1 MGKID
6 VVFIEDNVKHL
17 IENLD
22 TATFFYDFLALYDFP
37 KSTLTR
43 IKKNKEFEVKNKV
56 LFDTIQEDQSTV
68 ARVVELENSISAQK
82 SKPRFIIVTDYKELA
97 AKDLKTFN
105 TLYIEF
111 KELPIYVDFFLPWN
125 GIEKIDYTKENP
137 ADIKAAER
145 FTRLYD
151 ELRKINQFDDQTI
164 KEKEF
169 NLFLIRLLFLLF
181 AEDTEI
187 MPKGILTSTIK
198 TRTAEDGSDLNKLFN
213 TIFASLDVPD
223 RDSQENWLQKFP
235 YVNGK
240 LFSQA
245 HTELRFDRKTRKL
258 ILEAGELLNW
268 NEINPD
274 ILGAMI
280 QTVAS
285 KEKRAVSGMHYTSVE
300 NIMKVISPLF
310 LDDIKQS
317 YQNIIDKINENDEKN
332 ITERTRRENRAHYL
346 KLLTNLHERISKIK
360 FLDPACGSGNFLII
374 TYKELR
380 RLEIKILRT
389 TRELRKD
396 FTVDF
401 FETSKINLNHFYGI
415 ELDDFAHEVARLS
428 LWIAEYQMNLEAER
442 EIYLKAAFLPLRDA
456 GNIIQGN
463 ALRLDWNKIL
473 PHDQND
479 EIYLIGNPPY
489 IGSSLKSKEQKSD
502 LEIAIDEASSV
513 GKMDYIAGWFFKGA
527 NFIISANAKLA
538 YVTTNSVFQGE
549 QVSIIWE
556 PLLKK
561 IVIDFAYT
569 SFKWGNSA
577 ANNAGVTVAIVG
589 LSNLKNLKKEKQL
602 FDKNNN
608 RIIVDNISP
617 YLTNNDN
624 IIVHNSRKSLT
635 GLPKM
640 SRGNGGYDGG
650 GLIFD
655 ISEYRDAISEF
666 PEIKPLFRKYI
677 NGQEFIRG
685 TYRYALFMNQNEY
698 CMFSENPIIASRIKR
713 VEQYRLSSDSKS
725 TRELAKTPWK
735 FGETKDF
742 SGQAILIP
750 RVSSEN
756 REYIPMDF
764 LDDDDTM
771 VSDAVIT
778 IYGAPVWLLGL
789 LQSKLHMIWTCA
801 IGGKLKTDY
810 RYSAGLVYN
819 TFPVPNLS
827 TKRKNMIDE
836 QVFNILDLREE
847 LGGSLATLYHRDT
860 MPKSLRDAH
869 YKLDE
874 IVERAYKDTPFYSD
888 EERLGYLLEQYR
900 EIINE

>member
-1 MGKID
+1 MANLDIIS
-6 VVFIEDNVKHL
+6 IEDGIKSL
-17 IENLD
+17 INNLD
-22 TATFFYDFLALYDFP
+22 TSTFFYDFLALYDFP

-43 IKKNKEFEVKNKV
+43 IRKAHDSEVKNKV
-56 LFDTIQEDQSTV
+56 LFDSIKIGESVV
-68 ARVVELENSISAQK
+68 AKVVEIAQ
-82 SKPRFIIVTDYKELA
+82 SLNTRRSQPRFIIVTNFQELA
-97 AKDLKTFN
+97 AKDLV
-105 TLYIEF
+105 TLDTLNIEF
-111 KELPIYVDFFLPWN
+111 KDLPIYAEFFLPWN
-125 GIEKIDYTKENP
+125 GIEKVDYAKENP

-151 ELRKINQFDDQTI
+151 ELRKINQFEDQTI

-169 NLFLIRLLFLLF
+169 NLFLIRLLFLFF

-187 MPKGILTSTIK
+187 MPKGIFTSAIK
-198 TRTAEDGSDLNKLFN
+198 MRSAEDGSDLNGLFN
-213 TIFASLDVPD
+213 TIFASLDEPNRKGQD
-223 RDSQENWLQKFP
+223 TWLKEFP

-240 LFSQA
+240 LFTKA
-245 HTELRFDRKTRKL
+245 HTALSFDRKTRKL
-258 ILEAGELLNW
+258 IIEAGELLNW

-285 KEKRAVSGMHYTSVE
+285 KEQRSVSGMHYTSVE
-300 NIMKVISPLF
+300 NIMKVIRPLL
-310 LDDIKQS
+310 LDDLEKA
-317 YQNIIDKINENDEKN
+317 YQEIIDKANENEDKN
-332 ITERTRRENRAHYL
+332 ITQRTRRENRNSYL
-346 KLLTNLHERISKIK
+346 KALENLYERISKIK
-360 FLDPACGSGNFLII
+360 FFDPACGSGNFLII

-380 RLEIKILRT
+380 RLEIKILKII
-389 TRELRKD
+389 RELRQD
-396 FTVDF
+396 TAVDF

-428 LWIAEYQMNLEAER
+428 LWIAEYQMNLEAEK
-442 EIYLKAAFLPLRDA
+442 EIYLKNAFLPLRDA
-456 GNIIQGN
+456 GNITQGN
-463 ALRLDWNKIL
+463 ALRLDWNEIL
-473 PHDQND
+473 PHEKEE

-489 IGSSLKSKEQKSD
+489 IGASIMLSEQKEDVKVATNAVSKF
-502 LEIAIDEASSV
+502 
-513 GKMDYIAGWFFKGA
+513 GKMDYIAGWFFKGVI
-527 NFIISANAKLA
+527 FINSANSRLA
-538 YVTTNSVFQGE
+538 FVTTNSVFQGE
-549 QVSIIWE
+549 QASIIWE
-556 PLLKK
+556 PLLNNCS
-561 IVIDFAYT
+561 IDFAYT

-589 LSNLKNLKKEKQL
+589 LSNSKNYRREKQL
-602 FDKNNN
+602 FNEHNN
-608 RIIVDNISP
+608 RIIVNNISP
-617 YLTNNDN
+617 YLTDGDN
-624 IIVHNSRKSLT
+624 TIVRNSRYSLV

-655 ISEYRDAISEF
+655 VSEYRDAISEF
-666 PEIKPLFRKYI
+666 PEIKPLFKKYI

-713 VEQYRLSSDSKS
+713 VEQYRLSSASKS

-735 FGETKDF
+735 FGETKEF

-789 LQSKLHMIWTCA
+789 LQSKLHMIWACA

-827 TKRKNMIDE
+827 TKRKNMIEE

-847 LGGSLATLYHRDT
+847 LGGSLATLYHKDT
-860 MPKSLRDAH
+860 MPDSLREAH
-869 YKLDE
+869 HMLDE
-874 IVERAYKDTPFYSD
+874 IVERAYKETPFSSD
-888 EERLGYLLEQYR
+888 EERLSHLLKRYK
-900 EIINE
+900 EISNE